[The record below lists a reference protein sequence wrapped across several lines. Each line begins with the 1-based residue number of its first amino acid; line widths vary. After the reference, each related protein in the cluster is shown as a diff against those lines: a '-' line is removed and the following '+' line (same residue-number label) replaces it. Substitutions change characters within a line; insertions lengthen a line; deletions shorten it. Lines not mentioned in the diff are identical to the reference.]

1 MTAPTSKIQRLKGIG
16 LAKKLIESQ
25 RESHEESLKAMK
37 DPSSDLSK
45 AIEKL
50 KLNNAKPA
58 KL

>member
-1 MTAPTSKIQRLKGIG
+1 MTAPTPKIQRLKGLD
-16 LAKKLIESQ
+16 LAKKLIKSQ

-37 DPSSDLSK
+37 DPNSDLSK

-50 KLNNAKPA
+50 KSKNAKLI